1 MISSPSPTLHC
12 SGHCSPS
19 FRSHCK
25 CYYTSPLLQS
35 SVSTARHQRHSPS
48 IIPAPPFPRI
58 SAAEPAWLSGKALG
72 ASGEDDDAEPQ
83 KQIVDTSTQYSLPR
97 TSADSLAA
105 AQMPGTQTKTV
116 CSALTLPWALYS
128 VLAICSLTV
137 HWFLITSAT
146 VASKGLSDRAL
157 DKRNICSG
165 RRCGFERAGASR
177 LRIFVEAGL
186 EGLCRGR

>member
-25 CYYTSPLLQS
+25 CYYKLPFLQS
-35 SVSTARHQRHSPS
+35 SVSTAHRQRHSPS

-58 SAAEPAWLSGKALG
+58 SATESAWGSGKTLG
-72 ASGEDDDAEPQ
+72 ASGEDDDAEPK

-116 CSALTLPWALYS
+116 CSALTLPWAKRSTSDVAKPIAY
-128 VLAICSLTV
+128 
-137 HWFLITSAT
+137 TSAKNGT
-146 VASKGLSDRAL
+146 FKSE
-157 DKRNICSG
+157 DKAVRLLK
-165 RRCGFERAGASR
+165 RAGPKDPS
-177 LRIFVEAGL
+177 I
-186 EGLCRGR
+186 